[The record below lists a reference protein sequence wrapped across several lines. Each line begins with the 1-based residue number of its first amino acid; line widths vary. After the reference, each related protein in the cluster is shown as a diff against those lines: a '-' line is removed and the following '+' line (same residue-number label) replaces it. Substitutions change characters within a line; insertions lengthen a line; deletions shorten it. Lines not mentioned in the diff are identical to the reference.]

1 MSNNATRAALATTAG
16 AGNRAPSETSATND
30 LRALIQ
36 QQKTGIASALS
47 GTALDPER
55 FTRIALTVVRQNNK
69 LMACRANTVLG
80 ALMTCAQLGL
90 EPGPLG
96 EAYLV
101 PYGDVCTFLP
111 GYRGLVKLAWNS
123 GQIKHI
129 DADVVYEDDLF
140 DYEKGTN
147 PFLRHKP
154 ARGERNTVAGAT
166 HAYAVVSMINGGSS
180 FVVLNVEEVE
190 RIRRTYSKGSHKND
204 NPWQTE
210 WAEMAKKTV
219 LRRLSKI
226 MPLSA
231 GVNLALAAEG
241 TVRTNVEQSIEEAAA
256 TIDGEVIST
265 ESDPKVPVNG
275 DGTNRE
281 ENR

>member
-1 MSNNATRAALATTAG
+1 MSNNTARHALATTASP
-16 AGNRAPSETSATND
+16 GNRAPAETSVTND

-55 FTRIALTVVRQNNK
+55 FTRIALTVVRQNRK

-140 DYEKGTN
+140 DYEKGTS

-154 ARGERNTVAGAT
+154 ARGERNTVNGAT
-166 HAYAVVSMINGGSS
+166 HAYAVVSMTNGGSS
-180 FVVLNVEEVE
+180 FVVLSVEEVE
-190 RIRRTYSKGSHKND
+190 RIRRTYSKSGHKND

-210 WAEMAKKTV
+210 WSEMAKKTV

-256 TIDGEVIST
+256 TIDGEVVAAET
-265 ESDPKVPVNG
+265 GPNVPVSG
-275 DGTNRE
+275 DGLAPE
-281 ENR
+281 ENK

>member
-1 MSNNATRAALATTAG
+1 MSNNATRNALATTASTG
-16 AGNRAPSETSATND
+16 SRTPAETSATND

-69 LMACRANTVLG
+69 LMTCRANTVLG

-140 DYEKGTN
+140 DYEKGTS

-154 ARGERNTVAGAT
+154 ARGERNTVNGAT
-166 HAYAVVSMINGGSS
+166 HAYAVVSTTNGGSS
-180 FVVLNVEEVE
+180 FVVLSVEEVE
-190 RIRRTYSKGSHKND
+190 RIRRTYSKSGHKND

-210 WAEMAKKTV
+210 WSEMAKKTA

-256 TIDGEVIST
+256 TIDGEVVAA
-265 ESDPKVPVNG
+265 EAGPNVPVNG
-275 DGTNRE
+275 DGTAPE
-281 ENR
+281 ENK

>member
-1 MSNNATRAALATTAG
+1 MSNNAARHALATTASP
-16 AGNRAPSETSATND
+16 GNRAPAETSATND

-55 FTRIALTVVRQNNK
+55 FTRIALTVVRQNRK

-140 DYEKGTN
+140 DYEKGTS

-154 ARGERNTVAGAT
+154 ARGERNTVNGAT
-166 HAYAVVSMINGGSS
+166 HAYAVVSMTNGGSS
-180 FVVLNVEEVE
+180 FVVLSVEEVE
-190 RIRRTYSKGSHKND
+190 RIRRTYSKSGHKND

-210 WAEMAKKTV
+210 WSEMAKKTV

-256 TIDGEVIST
+256 TVDGEVVAAET
-265 ESDPKVPVNG
+265 GPNVPVNG
-275 DGTNRE
+275 DGTAPE